1 MRPNSNY
8 TSLKRFICLKINL
21 NMFPQYC
28 ILSSTAI
35 HCRSLPL
42 ICHHIED
49 ATKMLW
55 KGGRR
60 LLLNLGKLSGQ
71 QVVEKRVIYLSPP
84 PYRFKL
90 ILYLFCLVYHS
101 FLSMSEDKERN
112 GKNGCNV
119 LIQEFNQLVLTWSI
133 QGTSFKGYIFSID

>member
-1 MRPNSNY
+1 M
-8 TSLKRFICLKINL
+8 
-21 NMFPQYC
+21 
-28 ILSSTAI
+28 
-35 HCRSLPL
+35 
-42 ICHHIED
+42 HHIED

-55 KGGRR
+55 KGRRR

-71 QVVEKRVIYLSPP
+71 QVVEKRLYILAPHLTFFS
-84 PYRFKL
+84 

-119 LIQEFNQLVLTWSI
+119 LIQEFNQLALTWSI
-133 QGTSFKGYIFSID
+133 QGTSIKRYIKVHQSKDISIFNRFMMHLFIYESSIDKTIFESIFF

>member
-1 MRPNSNY
+1 M
-8 TSLKRFICLKINL
+8 
-21 NMFPQYC
+21 
-28 ILSSTAI
+28 
-35 HCRSLPL
+35 
-42 ICHHIED
+42 HHIED

-60 LLLNLGKLSGQ
+60 LLLNLGKLSAQ
-71 QVVEKRVIYLSPP
+71 HVVEKRVIYTFAPHPHVFFS
-84 PYRFKL
+84 

-119 LIQEFNQLVLTWSI
+119 LIQEFNQLALTWSI
-133 QGTSFKGYIFSID
+133 QGTSIKRYIKVHQSKDISIFNRFMMHLFIYESSIDKTIFESIFF